1 MLGHLCLFL
10 VLSLTL
16 VNTFLCI
23 FIPGNIK
30 TQSRWRS
37 RETEEVKRRA
47 DGVGS
52 QFTVYLPVWNI
63 SPRQTFPNRVDCRF
77 DKIMILLAPRWQ
89 DGDKRGVTLPFP
101 CSPSHFQ
108 IVLFCVYQDVI
119 FLAALRNAI
128 LEPKNPKFL
137 HRNTRW
143 MFGHIKFFFSRLCGC
158 MYAFTYI
165 YTHLDECLYLY
176 LYLYLCL

>member
-1 MLGHLCLFL
+1 MFVFSAEPDFSQHI
-10 VLSLTL
+10 SLYFYSWEHQNL
-16 VNTFLCI
+16 EQVKEQRNGRGEI
-23 FIPGNIK
+23 
-30 TQSRWRS
+30 SR
-37 RETEEVKRRA
+37 RE

-52 QFTVYLPVWNI
+52 QFTFYLPVWNI
-63 SPRQTFPNRVDCRF
+63 SPRQTFPSRVDCRF

-89 DGDKRGVTLPFP
+89 DRNKRGVTLPFP
-101 CSPSHFQ
+101 CRPSHFQ
-108 IVLFCVYQDVI
+108 IVLFRVNQDVI

-143 MFGHIKFFFSRLCGC
+143 MFGHIKFYFSRLCGC

-165 YTHLDECLYLY
+165 YTYMCVYI
-176 LYLYLCL
+176 